1 MKNWGQSENYWWETS
16 GMDQSLVTWRPLAA
30 MHTLEVSCESLIG
43 GGAKRSW
50 KGEVGAGK
58 IGIPFCKL
66 CPNGEQ
72 RNRQRKLPTKVG
84 ALVSFV
90 ISDFCFKKGRKS
102 HLCMMMEMIQEN
114 TPPKKGYDFY
124 RKRATSGM
132 LSLSRKGE
140 RSSRHVKS
148 LSLQGA
154 SHPCSK

>member
-1 MKNWGQSENYWWETS
+1 
-16 GMDQSLVTWRPLAA
+16 MDQSLVTWRPLAA

-90 ISDFCFKKGRKS
+90 ISDFCFKKGRKITS
-102 HLCMMMEMIQEN
+102 LYDDGNDPGEHP
-114 TPPKKGYDFY
+114 PPKKGMIFIE
-124 RKRATSGM
+124 KEQ
-132 LSLSRKGE
+132 LLE
-140 RSSRHVKS
+140 CC
-148 LSLQGA
+148 
-154 SHPCSK
+154 P